1 MWKKYQVLK
10 LLNWFLL
17 QCKLVDNQSQQKSE
31 VLNTFTP
38 NRSYAHLLNVEPSNL
53 VFLKT
58 YSTES
63 DEIIITF
70 IDQNSRP
77 LEREDKVNSTLVINK

>member
-1 MWKKYQVLK
+1 MEKVPGLEAVE
-10 LLNWFLL
+10 LVLL
-17 QCKLVDNQSQQKSE
+17 QCKLVANQSQLTSE
-31 VLNTFTP
+31 VLNTFMS
-38 NRSYAHLLNVEPSNL
+38 NRSYAYLLKVEPSNL

-58 YSTES
+58 YSTEF

-70 IDQNSRP
+70 MDHNVRP